1 MQERGSGSSRS
12 LEGLTPA
19 VVLGDGGDAPASP
32 LEDAGDMMCNY
43 MNFVVRVW
51 NRGGRVI
58 LTFCQAR
65 TVAPHISSIVIRL
78 PWRIPD
84 AAMGLQVL
92 IMRMRRQSVH
102 LPTHA

>member
-19 VVLGDGGDAPASP
+19 AVLGDGGDVPASP
-32 LEDAGDMMCNY
+32 LEDACDMMCNY
-43 MNFVVRVW
+43 TNFVVRVW

-58 LTFCQAR
+58 LTFPQAR
-65 TVAPHISSIVIRL
+65 TVVPHISIVIRL
-78 PWRIPD
+78 LWRIPD
-84 AAMGLQVL
+84 AAMGLQV
-92 IMRMRRQSVH
+92 ISMRMGRQPVH

>member
-32 LEDAGDMMCNY
+32 LEDACDMMCDY

-58 LTFCQAR
+58 LTFSQAR
-65 TVAPHISSIVIRL
+65 TVAPHISIVIRL
-78 PWRIPD
+78 LWRIPD
-84 AAMGLQVL
+84 AALGLEVL
-92 IMRMRRQSVH
+92 SMRMGRQPVH
-102 LPTHA
+102 LAPHK